1 MNRVFPY
8 RIALGAFFFSE
19 KNSYTKW
26 RLALFVIFY
35 AISCFELRR
44 TYEMANGSGISLLR
58 PKIKTKKLSCT
69 RIC

>member
-8 RIALGAFFFSE
+8 RIALGEFFFE
-19 KNSYTKW
+19 KISYTKW
-26 RLALFVIFY
+26 RLALLVIFY

-44 TYEMANGSGISLLR
+44 TYKMAIGSGISLLR
-58 PKIKTKKLSCT
+58 PKIKTKKLFCT